1 MIISR
6 TFLLIFG
13 RKKINQSC
21 KIKCDQ
27 TLRLWQKDSN
37 SLRYGFNFFLKSQSI
52 IAPYINQKSPSPLQF
67 AEMLE
72 ILHCFFCTDLITQ
85 KANF

>member
-1 MIISR
+1 MIIFR

-27 TLRLWQKDSN
+27 TLRLWQKDSQTHWDMD
-37 SLRYGFNFFLKSQSI
+37 FIFSQSI

-72 ILHCFFCTDLITQ
+72 ILHCFFCTDLMTQ